1 MGYDYVK
8 IEMKFTLL
16 TPVKSAAPFHLRE
29 NLTGQAPVKS
39 AAPFHLRENLT
50 GQALLTYELN
60 SGIGGIEELNQI
72 EELWLTSPYAILFR
86 TWSWRCRSPF
96 MDWHCWTTS
105 GRERLKPR
113 VSWASRS
120 PFAW

>member
-8 IEMKFTLL
+8 IKMKFTLL

-50 GQALLTYELN
+50 GQPLLTYELN

-72 EELWLTSPYAILFR
+72 ERKWGTL
-86 TWSWRCRSPF
+86 
-96 MDWHCWTTS
+96 
-105 GRERLKPR
+105 
-113 VSWASRS
+113 
-120 PFAW
+120 